1 MRRRAVTLAELLLA
15 LTVAG
20 TLMALAVPL
29 MKDALDRAAVR
40 SAARDIATAFAAARA
55 EALTRRSDVRVVFD
69 SAGGVV
75 SVRGPGG
82 TRARPVGSIYGVVF
96 GATRDSMSY
105 DGWGLGRGAANLTV
119 VVARGRARD
128 TLFVSR
134 LGRVR
139 R

>member
-1 MRRRAVTLAELLLA
+1 M
-15 LTVAG
+15 
-20 TLMALAVPL
+20 
-29 MKDALDRAAVR
+29 R

-55 EALTRRSDVRVVFD
+55 EALARRSPVWVVLD

-75 SVRGPGG
+75 TIRGTGG
-82 TRARPVGSIYGVVF
+82 TWARPVGSLYGIVF

-119 VVARGRARD
+119 VVARGRIRD